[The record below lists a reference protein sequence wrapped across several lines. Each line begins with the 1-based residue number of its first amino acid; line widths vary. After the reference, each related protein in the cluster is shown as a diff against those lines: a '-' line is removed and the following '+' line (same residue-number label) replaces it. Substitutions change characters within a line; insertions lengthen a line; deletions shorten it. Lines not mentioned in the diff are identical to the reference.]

1 MKTGNRRAQIGV
13 LFAASLLMS
22 DDFDSLMSEEQYA
35 YVTTTGR
42 KTGLPRQIEIW
53 FVEHDDKIYILAEHG
68 FRTQWVKNILANPH
82 VSVRIGRS
90 EWAGTARVLDPEKD
104 IETYA
109 KVRELSREKS
119 GWGEGMPVEI
129 KRKPS

>member
-1 MKTGNRRAQIGV
+1 
-13 LFAASLLMS
+13 MS
-22 DDFDSLMSEEQYA
+22 DTFDPLMFEEQYA

-42 KTGLPRQIEIW
+42 KTGLAREIEVW
-53 FVEHDDKIYILAEHG
+53 FVEHNDKIYILAEYG
-68 FRTQWVKNILANPH
+68 FRAQWVKNIIANPH
-82 VSVRIGRS
+82 VSVRIGRL
-90 EWAGTARVLDPEKD
+90 EFAGTARVLDPEKD

-109 KVRELSREKS
+109 KVRELSREKT